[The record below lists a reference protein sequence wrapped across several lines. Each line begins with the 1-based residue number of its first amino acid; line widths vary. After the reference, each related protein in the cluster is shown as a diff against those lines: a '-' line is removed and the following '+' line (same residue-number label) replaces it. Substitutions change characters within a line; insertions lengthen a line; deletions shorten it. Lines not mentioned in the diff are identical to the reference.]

1 MLKDKIRKMIISVS
15 AISIVSTVLVG
26 CNYQTTSDVD
36 LVEYE
41 GKEYACVEYPISVF
55 YYTYNGSGFENFAEV
70 DGIYPLDNTQWEIIW
85 NAGDLYCISEKIDEA
100 NRYYAAEENYDWYI
114 HFDTEEGDVIELP
127 IEVTEEERD
136 EIYDVENMERDL
148 AVYFDEF
155 EALGSIVKVS
165 KDDMV
170 HGIISIAK
178 YNGKWYWK
186 SEVIDDSET
195 RDDTWP
201 EYIQPLPDSIND
213 KIEQKMR

>member
-15 AISIVSTVLVG
+15 AISIVSTLLVG

-41 GKEYACVEYPISVF
+41 GKEYACEEYPISVF

-70 DGIYPLDNTQWEIIW
+70 DGIYLLDNTQWEMIW
-85 NAGDLYCISEKIDEA
+85 NAGDLYCIKEKIDEA

-114 HFDTEEGDVIELP
+114 QIDTEEDDVIELP
-127 IEVTEEERD
+127 IEVTEEER
-136 EIYDVENMERDL
+136 EKICDVENMERDL

-155 EALGSIVKVS
+155 ESLGSIVKVS

-186 SEVIDDSET
+186 SEVIDDSKT